1 MSEARK
7 VFPMTTFVSYLKG
20 ESGADLGELLQYMTQ
35 KELDADFMPFAAA
48 LAKAWVYEQHPELT
62 QLSAGQITE
71 LGEKV
76 SIAPLPMRAMDQVN
90 EVFDT
95 LADYKAQIVSG
106 QAKVAELEETV
117 AAKDAKIADLE
128 KKVKEFES
136 EKKGEA
142 EQLFVTT
149 EARVEEFTRKLEE
162 LLKEVDEVKKN
173 GVVVA
178 GVAAAA
184 GAAPAAEAAASGAP
198 AEEGAGDDFGFSG
211 GGADPFAAT
220 DW

>member
-1 MSEARK
+1 
-7 VFPMTTFVSYLKG
+7 MTTFVSYLKG

>member
-1 MSEARK
+1 
-7 VFPMTTFVSYLKG
+7 MTTFVSYLKG

-149 EARVEEFTRKLEE
+149 EARVEEFTKKLEE
-162 LLKEVDEVKKN
+162 LLKEVDEVKKT

>member
-7 VFPMTTFVSYLKG
+7 VFPMTTFVSYIKG
-20 ESGADLGELLQYMTQ
+20 DGGADLGELLQYMTQ

-95 LADYKAQIVSG
+95 LADYKAQILAG
-106 QAKVAELEETV
+106 QAKVAELEEAV
-117 AAKDAKIADLE
+117 AGKDAKIADLE

-142 EQLFVTT
+142 EQLFITT
-149 EARVEEFTRKLEE
+149 EARVEEFTKKLED

-178 GVAAAA
+178 GVAAAPGA
-184 GAAPAAEAAASGAP
+184 AAAPEAAPAGAP

>member
-149 EARVEEFTRKLEE
+149 EARVEEFTKKLEE
-162 LLKEVDEVKKN
+162 LLKEVDEVKKT

>member
-1 MSEARK
+1 
-7 VFPMTTFVSYLKG
+7 MTTFVSYLKG
-20 ESGADLGELLQYMTQ
+20 EGGADLGELLQYMTQ
-35 KELDADFMPFAAA
+35 KELDAEFMPFAAA

-95 LADYKAQIVSG
+95 LADYKSKIQAG
-106 QAKVAELEETV
+106 EAKVAELEETV

-149 EARVEEFTRKLEE
+149 EARVEEFTKKLEE
-162 LLKEVDEVKKN
+162 LLKEVDEVKKT

-178 GVAAAA
+178 GVAGA
-184 GAAPAAEAAASGAP
+184 AAPAAGEAAPAAGAP
-198 AEEGAGDDFGFSG
+198 ADEGPGDDFGFTG
-211 GGADPFAAT
+211 GAADPFAST

>member
-128 KKVKEFES
+128 KKVKEFE
-136 EKKGEA
+136 
-142 EQLFVTT
+142 
-149 EARVEEFTRKLEE
+149 
-162 LLKEVDEVKKN
+162 
-173 GVVVA
+173 
-178 GVAAAA
+178 
-184 GAAPAAEAAASGAP
+184 
-198 AEEGAGDDFGFSG
+198 
-211 GGADPFAAT
+211 
-220 DW
+220 

>member
-149 EARVEEFTRKLEE
+149 EARVEEFTKKLEE